1 MYGTYNSDI
10 QKNVKPVLIIVT
22 VLIIYLSFK
31 LAFVRYDV
39 FIRNIFVIVT
49 LHKTV
54 SKTVKIANRA

>member
-31 LAFVRYDV
+31 IAFVRYDV

-54 SKTVKIANRA
+54 SKTVKIADRA

>member
-31 LAFVRYDV
+31 IVFVRYDV
-39 FIRNIFVIVT
+39 FIRNIFVILTFHRIVF
-49 LHKTV
+49 
-54 SKTVKIANRA
+54 KTVKIANIA

>member
-10 QKNVKPVLIIVT
+10 QKNFKPVLIIVT

-31 LAFVRYDV
+31 IAFVRYDV

-54 SKTVKIANRA
+54 SKTVKIADRA

>member
-31 LAFVRYDV
+31 IVFVRYYL

-49 LHKTV
+49 FHKTV

>member
-31 LAFVRYDV
+31 IVFVWYDV